1 MKPIE
6 ERKPLTEEEVIAYL
20 NEEVKETEERWGVDY
35 IYSRWARENRDKKL
49 EAYRNGEVIEVCNIP
64 YVDSYG
70 NGCGNYEAILLS
82 DGSVRTACY
91 GYYD

>member
-6 ERKPLTEEEVIAYL
+6 ERKPLTEEEVISYL
-20 NEEVKETEERWGVDY
+20 NEKVKDTEERWGKDN
-35 IYSRWARENRDKKL
+35 IYSVWARESRDKKL
-49 EAYRNGEVIEVCNIP
+49 EAYRNGEVIEVCNVS

-70 NGCGNYEAILLS
+70 NGCGNYEAILCS